1 MAEAAKRDGRWCT
14 ACLNRPT
21 NLSTTNLS
29 TSSARAAHRGQVTCV
44 LSSSASGSSSGAAVF
59 VTGGQDGQ
67 VKVWDTRANT
77 LASVHQVECHASAAR
92 GTTAAVA
99 CLEDAGAFLC
109 SGGADGR
116 LCVLEPR
123 AGYQP
128 VHVFDHHR
136 APMCALKAEGQVL
149 FSGGGDGMLLCHDL
163 KAMALCYG
171 LHANR
176 GAVRCLAVSKE
187 LGSVVAAGDDGKAI
201 VYSY

>member
-1 MAEAAKRDGRWCT
+1 MPDRST
-14 ACLNRPT
+14 PF
-21 NLSTTNLS
+21 STTDPS
-29 TSSARAAHRGQVTCV
+29 SSSARSAHQGQFTCV
-44 LSSSASGSSSGAAVF
+44 LSSSASGSSSGSAVF
-59 VTGGQDGQ
+59 VTGGQDGR
-67 VKVWDTRANT
+67 VKVWDTRAGA
-77 LASVHQVECHASAAR
+77 LACIHQVECHASTAR

-99 CLEDAGAFLC
+99 CLEEAGALLC

-116 LCVLEPR
+116 VCVLEPR

-128 VHVFDHHR
+128 VHVCDHHR
-136 APMCALKAEGQVL
+136 APVCALKAEGHVL

-163 KAMALCYG
+163 TTMALCYG

-187 LGSVVAAGDDGKAI
+187 VGSVVAAGDDGKAI